1 MRVNGASSEDCHS
14 PMLRKTTLFLS
25 FFLSFEVSLYTLFL
39 DSLHDTSFLK
49 KTVSPPQIDDSH
61 SKAQDTVS
69 AVVLSPGVSGW

>member
-1 MRVNGASSEDCHS
+1 MRVNRGASSEDCHS

-25 FFLSFEVSLYTLFL
+25 FLSFEVSLIYFIL

-49 KTVSPPQIDDSH
+49 KIVSPPQIDDSH